1 MKAVILIFCAFIAI
15 SLQLDFK
22 KFIADFEDAMYKNAR
37 DCYKENNL
45 TRKQLD
51 DALALSR
58 LPNDRSIKCFLD
70 CAANHLNVVDQLGNL
85 VEDNFK
91 AYLYVV
97 DDGLKDQIYKECK
110 DLKGEGECEKI
121 YNISECVLENVAKNS
136 D

>member
-1 MKAVILIFCAFIAI
+1 MAI
-15 SLQLDFK
+15 SQQFDFK
-22 KFIADFEDAMYKNAR
+22 KICAEFEGTIDENAR

-58 LPNDRSIKCFLD
+58 LPNDRSIKCFLN
-70 CAANHLNVVDQLGNL
+70 CVMTHLDMVDESGNL

-91 AYLYVV
+91 KYLYVHNDV
-97 DDGLKDQIYKECK
+97 MEDQIYKACK
-110 DLKGEGECEKI
+110 DLEGDDGCEKM
-121 YNISECVLENVAKNS
+121 YNIAECLVEILAKNS